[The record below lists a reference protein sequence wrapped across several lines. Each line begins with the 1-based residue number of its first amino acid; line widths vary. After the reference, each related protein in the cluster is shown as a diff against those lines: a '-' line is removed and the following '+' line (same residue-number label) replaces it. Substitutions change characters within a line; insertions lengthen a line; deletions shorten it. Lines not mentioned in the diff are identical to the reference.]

1 MPRRPERELLARLT
15 DLAHPSAG
23 QWALAHRMQ
32 AAGHDVV
39 PLRPVLTRRDQALAL
54 DNNDLKI
61 FVAYRD
67 RAVVRTVELDD
78 QRDVSLR
85 RRCLL
90 LFE

>member
-1 MPRRPERELLARLT
+1 MGPRAP
-15 DLAHPSAG
+15 DAG
-23 QWALAHRMQ
+23 CC
-32 AAGHDVV
+32 HDVV
-39 PLRPVLTRRDQALAL
+39 PLRAVLTGRDQALAL

-67 RAVVRTVELDD
+67 RAVVRTVELGD

-90 LFE
+90 LLNRRARGRSPRDSPAGPSA

>member
-15 DLAHPSAG
+15 HLAHPSAG

-54 DNNDLKI
+54 DNNDRNILL
-61 FVAYRD
+61 
-67 RAVVRTVELDD
+67 RTATVLSFERLNWTI
-78 QRDVSLR
+78 SAM
-85 RRCLL
+85 CLCAADACC
-90 LFE
+90 F